1 MNGVLGGNPDC
12 IDEANF
18 LALALAEFPSLTDE
32 FAENE
37 GLFHVQMGIFS
48 RIARAAIERGDF
60 STLKRCYNLADETM
74 GNASPSV
81 ENAIFVSFLEN
92 LNFEISP
99 HGAEAEKLLSPKL
112 TEMLAE
118 LNEHWRQIGEWQ
130 VAQQEAY
137 YKEAYK
143 NYEESRKK

>member
-1 MNGVLGGNPDC
+1 MNGVFAENPDL
-12 IDEANF
+12 IDEAKF
-18 LALALAEFPSLTDE
+18 LALALAEFPNLADE

-37 GLFHVQMGIFS
+37 GLFHVQMGVFS
-48 RIARAAIERGDF
+48 RIARTAIERGDF
-60 STLKRCYNLADETM
+60 ATLKHCYNLADETM
-74 GNASPSV
+74 KNALPSV

-92 LNFEISP
+92 LNFESSP
-99 HGAEAEKLLSPKL
+99 HGAEAERLLSPKL

-137 YKEAYK
+137 YREA
-143 NYEESRKK
+143 SKK